1 MQSPVNIYPMI
12 KVFIDT
18 DVIIDFLADRK
29 PFSESA
35 AILFNRIEKKEIE
48 GFTSSQSIS
57 NLYDILRK
65 YDSQRNVIQALSDL
79 ISLIGILPVGHEV
92 IQKALQSDFTDF
104 EDGIQNF
111 CAETEK
117 MDVIV
122 TRNIRDYKRASIA
135 VLNPDL
141 I

>member
-57 NLYDILRK
+57 NLYYILRK

-92 IQKALQSDFTDF
+92 IQKALQSDFADF

>member
-57 NLYDILRK
+57 NLYYILRK